1 MNAADSVSPTNAAEG
16 LVQSALA
23 AVQNSSIAA
32 MAIKRSDGEA
42 LFTWVEAELALN
54 RELER
59 SPRSIR
65 FQTLGRHIA
74 LLENTWRIRVSGFQ
88 EEEYEILGVIQST
101 RGHVTY
107 VLDIYLRGSKTFVK
121 QFGVEYLDTQTRDP
135 GTDGE
140 EKSTEGGAQ
149 ILWSWDGAAAAKYSD
164 DWALTINPAYRE
176 YPNDCTNFA
185 SQCLLRGGKDQ
196 VGSVIN
202 RPDDD
207 VWFYGSL
214 ESTTSYT
221 WAGAQNLYRHLVL
234 HTNTTLEN
242 LAALRPGDLILLK
255 PPGANPQWHTMV
267 VGARTTND
275 ALMNYHSQNT
285 YRRSFLQIK
294 QALQPN
300 TTIYYFKIG
309 NSYQS
314 FRPS

>member
-1 MNAADSVSPTNAAEG
+1 MNVNDIVSPANAAEG
-16 LVQSALA
+16 LVQGALA
-23 AVQNSSIAA
+23 AVKASSLAA

-42 LFTWVEAELALN
+42 VFAWVESELALN

-65 FQTLGRHIA
+65 FQKLGGHIA
-74 LLENTWRIRVSGFQ
+74 LLDDIWRIRVNGLQ
-88 EEEYEILGVIQST
+88 EEEYEISGVIQST

-107 VLDIYLRGSKTFVK
+107 VLDIDLLGSKAFVK
-121 QFGVEYLDTQTRDP
+121 QFRVEYIDTQTRDP
-135 GTDGE
+135 GTDAE
-140 EKSTEGGAQ
+140 EKSTKGGLQ
-149 ILWSWDGAAAAKYSD
+149 ILWSWDGPAAAKYSD
-164 DWALTINPAYRE
+164 DWALTINPSYRE

-196 VGSVIN
+196 IGSVIN

-207 VWFYGSL
+207 VWFYGSF
-214 ESTTSYT
+214 EATTSYT
-221 WAGAQNLYRHLVL
+221 WAGAQNLYRHLLL

-255 PPGANPQWHTMV
+255 PPGATPQWHTMI

-294 QALQPN
+294 QTLQPN
-300 TTIYYFKIG
+300 TDIYYLKIG